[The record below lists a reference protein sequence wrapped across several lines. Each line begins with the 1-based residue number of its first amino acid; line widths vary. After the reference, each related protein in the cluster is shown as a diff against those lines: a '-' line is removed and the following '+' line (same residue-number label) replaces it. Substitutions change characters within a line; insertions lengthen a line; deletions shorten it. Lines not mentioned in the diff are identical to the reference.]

1 MVRQAAGKL
10 EYSFGGC
17 IIGDE
22 FRSAFPADFDTREQI
37 GLGSGKT
44 VETSR
49 FELQLTKNLDVRG
62 KGYQGAAPVG
72 RSADLFQR
80 AQGMASGQML
90 PIELI
95 ATRHFNA
102 LIAGARVIDTN
113 DKTDQPPRR

>member
-1 MVRQAAGKL
+1 MVRQAAGKP

-37 GLGSGKT
+37 GLGAGKT

-72 RSADLFQR
+72 PSADISIGR
-80 AQGMASGQML
+80 ANVCTPVTTAHIVCRIPL
-90 PIELI
+90 
-95 ATRHFNA
+95 
-102 LIAGARVIDTN
+102 
-113 DKTDQPPRR
+113 KKK

>member
-37 GLGSGKT
+37 GLGSGQT

-62 KGYQGAAPVG
+62 KGYQGAAPAG

-80 AQGMASGQML
+80 PQGMASGNMFPL
-90 PIELI
+90 DPL
-95 ATRHFNA
+95 ATSPLQER
-102 LIAGARVIDTN
+102 IPGETV
-113 DKTDQPPRR
+113 

>member
-80 AQGMASGQML
+80 AQRS
-90 PIELI
+90 EE
-95 ATRHFNA
+95 R
-102 LIAGARVIDTN
+102 RVGKECVSTCRSRWS
-113 DKTDQPPRR
+113 QYH